1 MLSFLFLLI
10 LQNKKI
16 NLHHIILLI
25 SLLIL
30 FISSKSNNN
39 RSITAHVICHTDY
52 FIVFTVCLF
61 VVLPLSI
68 ERTMIIFVYPTLFYS
83 TILCMH
89 VCVCVYDLYLGFEF
103 LVCFL
108 LLFLFH
114 SINLHIIIIQP
125 YHVQLYHCYYYYE
138 YYF

>member
-89 VCVCVYDLYLGFEF
+89 VCVCMICILDSNF
-103 LVCFL
+103 LPVFL

-125 YHVQLYHCYYYYE
+125 YHVQLYHYYYYYE